1 MEQLR
6 TWGVS
11 FCFVAA
17 ACMLLQFLAP
27 KTAVGRLFEML
38 CGAVMLFCMISPL
51 VKVKWGEVLSFDFSG
66 ISSSQSEQMQAY
78 LQGQLQGPLQEAMN
92 TEGMA
97 ALKPYG
103 FSAERITATTDI
115 DANGNICISEV
126 VVYLNQQQAAQK
138 ISIQKVLEQRFQTTV
153 VVKEE

>member
-1 MEQLR
+1 MEQLQ

-11 FCFVAA
+11 LCFVAA

-27 KTAVGRLFEML
+27 KTSAGRLFDML
-38 CGAVMLFCMISPL
+38 CGAVMLFCMVSPL
-51 VKVKWGEVLSFDFSG
+51 VKVEWGEVLSFDFSG
-66 ISSSQSEQMQAY
+66 ISSSQSEQMQTY
-78 LQGQLQGPLQEAMN
+78 LYGQLQGPLQEAVY

-115 DANGNICISEV
+115 DANGNICINEV
-126 VVYLNQQQAAQK
+126 IVHLNEQQAVQK